1 MLFMPA
7 LAEGGFSWVGLVV
20 TLVVLA
26 IIWVVIR
33 TILKITLKIF
43 AIGCLGIL
51 ILSGLAFLLLYGK

>member
-1 MLFMPA
+1 MLFMPG
-7 LAEGGFSWVGLVV
+7 LAAGSFNWLGLAV

-26 IIWVVIR
+26 VVWLVVR

-51 ILSGLAFLLLYGK
+51 ILSGIAFVLLYGK

>member
-1 MLFMPA
+1 MLFMPG
-7 LAEGGFSWVGLVV
+7 LAAGGFNWLGLVV

-26 IIWVVIR
+26 VVWLVVR

-51 ILSGLAFLLLYGK
+51 ILSGIAFVMLYGK

>member
-7 LAEGGFSWVGLVV
+7 LAQGGFNWLGLGV

-26 IIWVVIR
+26 VAWLVIR
-33 TILKITLKIF
+33 TILKITMKIF

-51 ILSGLAFLLLYGK
+51 ILSGIAFVLLYGK

>member
-7 LAEGGFSWVGLVV
+7 LAQGGFNWLGLVV

-26 IIWVVIR
+26 VVWLVIR
-33 TILKITLKIF
+33 TILKITMKIF

-51 ILSGLAFLLLYGK
+51 ILSGIAFVLLYGK